1 MVVNELRTL
10 LNQQGEEKVQLKK
23 QAKEETQM
31 LTSELRNQI
40 DSLAE
45 ENANLRA
52 QVQDQPEPATES
64 TSWFY

>member
-52 QVQDQPEPATES
+52 RIQEQPEPAPES
-64 TSWFY
+64 SSWW